1 MRSNPG
7 DEHMMA
13 MSTRHKRMLGGLV
26 AIAALAIAGELTGT
40 SPLLLG
46 GGDAHA
52 VIGRPLTPLSYAG
65 VARRTTRRAAYAG
78 AYGGAYGG
86 VYGGAYAAPVV
97 AAPVPVAPAAGVVT
111 ALPGGCARADAAGGI
126 YYQCGA
132 ARYQPYYYGSTL
144 VYRPM

>member
-1 MRSNPG
+1 MT
-7 DEHMMA
+7 A
-13 MSTRHKRMLGGLV
+13 ISTRHKRMLGGLL
-26 AIAALAIAGELTGT
+26 AIAALALAGELTGT

-46 GGDAHA
+46 GSDAHA
-52 VIGRPLTPLSYAG
+52 VIGRPLTPMSYAG

-78 AYGGAYGG
+78 A
-86 VYGGAYAAPVV
+86 VAAPVV
-97 AAPVPVAPAAGVVT
+97 VAPVPVAPAAGVVT
-111 ALPGGCARADAAGGI
+111 TLPGGCGRADAAGGV

>member
-1 MRSNPG
+1 MTTRSIG
-7 DEHMMA
+7 G
-13 MSTRHKRMLGGLV
+13 KRMLGGLAVIGALTV
-26 AIAALAIAGELTGT
+26 AGALTGT

-52 VIGRPLTPLSYAG
+52 VIGRPLTPMSYAG

-78 AYGGAYGG
+78 AVAAPYAGA
-86 VYGGAYAAPVV
+86 VAAPVPV
-97 AAPVPVAPAAGVVT
+97 SVPVAPAAGVVT
-111 ALPGGCARADAAGGI
+111 TLPGGCARADAAGGV

>member
-1 MRSNPG
+1 MTARFLG
-7 DEHMMA
+7 
-13 MSTRHKRMLGGLV
+13 HKRTLSGLAV
-26 AIAALAIAGELTGT
+26 IAALAVAGQLTGT

-52 VIGRPLTPLSYAG
+52 VIGRPLTPMSYAG
-65 VARRTTRRAAYAG
+65 VARRTTRRAANPG
-78 AYGGAYGG
+78 AVAAP
-86 VYGGAYAAPVV
+86 VVAAPVV

-111 ALPGGCARADAAGGI
+111 TLPGGCARADATGGV

-144 VYRPM
+144 VYRPL